1 MTASRTDGLTAV
13 IYDIQRLSLNDGPGI
28 RTTVFL
34 KGCPLRCAWC
44 HNPESWER
52 EPRLAYTESL
62 CRMCGECVRVC
73 PTGAHALAPSPDAG
87 GDGLHRIDR
96 DKCDA
101 CGKCV
106 RACPHDALSLCG
118 REYTVPELYEALKP
132 DLPYF
137 GIGEGGGVTFSGGE
151 PMARVEFLLEFLRR
165 KGSLH
170 VCLETSGQAP
180 AEDFRRISPMV
191 DLFLFDYKATGA
203 ERHRA
208 LCGEGNELILANLRL
223 LCRSGARV
231 LLRLPLVP
239 GLNDQEEH
247 LRAVAALLDELPDL
261 EGAQILPYHALGA
274 GKEARFGL
282 EGRTLRLPSASA
294 EQGEAWLK
302 ALESYGAR
310 KVFL

>member
-1 MTASRTDGLTAV
+1 MTASPTEEPTAV
-13 IYDIQRLSLNDGPGI
+13 VYDIQRLSLDDGPGI

-52 EPRLAYTESL
+52 DPRLAYTDSL

-73 PTGAHALAPSPDAG
+73 PTGAHALEISADRGSR
-87 GDGLHRIDR
+87 HRIDW

-106 RACPHDALSLCG
+106 EACPHEALSLCG
-118 REYTVPELYEALKP
+118 REYTVPELYDALRP

-151 PMARVEFLLEFLRR
+151 PMASVEFLLAFLER

-180 AEDFRRISPMV
+180 AEDFLKIAPMV

-208 LCGEGNELILANLRL
+208 LCGEDGGLIRANLRL
-223 LCRSGARV
+223 LCRAGAKV

-247 LRAVAALLDELPDL
+247 LRAVAALLDELPEL
-261 EGAQILPYHALGA
+261 AGAQILPYHALGT

-282 EGRTLRLPSASA
+282 EGRTLRLPSAST
-294 EQGEAWLK
+294 EQARKWLDT
-302 ALESYGAR
+302 LGSFGAR
-310 KVFL
+310 KVFQ

>member
-1 MTASRTDGLTAV
+1 MTASPTEGPAAV
-13 IYDIQRLSLNDGPGI
+13 VYDIQRLSLNDGPGI

-52 EPRLAYTESL
+52 DPRLAYTESL
-62 CRMCGECVRVC
+62 CRLCGECVRVC
-73 PTGAHALAPSPDAG
+73 PTGAHALEISADRGSR
-87 GDGLHRIDR
+87 HRIDW

-106 RACPHDALSLCG
+106 EACPHEALSLCG
-118 REYTVPELYEALKP
+118 REYTVPELYDALRP

-151 PMARVEFLLEFLRR
+151 PMASFEFLLAFLER

-180 AEDFRRISPMV
+180 AEDFLKIAPMV
-191 DLFLFDYKATGA
+191 DLFLFDYKATGT

-208 LCGEGNELILANLRL
+208 LCGEDGGLIRANLRL
-223 LCRSGARV
+223 LCRTGAKV

-239 GLNDQEEH
+239 GLNDGEDH
-247 LRAVAALLDELPDL
+247 LQAVAALLSELPEL
-261 EGAQILPYHALGA
+261 QGAQILPYHALGT

-282 EGRTLRLPSASA
+282 EGRTLRLPSASPDQA
-294 EQGEAWLK
+294 DKWLEALR
-302 ALESYGAR
+302 SFGAR

>member
-1 MTASRTDGLTAV
+1 MTASPTEGPTAV
-13 IYDIQRLSLNDGPGI
+13 VYDIQRLSLNDGPGI

-62 CRMCGECVRVC
+62 CRLCGECVRVC
-73 PTGAHALAPSPDAG
+73 PTGAHTLEGSADSG
-87 GDGLHRIDR
+87 SRHRIDWS
-96 DKCDA
+96 KCDA

-106 RACPHDALSLCG
+106 EACPHDALSLCG
-118 REYTVPELYEALKP
+118 REYTVPELYDALRP

-137 GIGEGGGVTFSGGE
+137 RIGEGGGVTFSGGE
-151 PMARVEFLLEFLRR
+151 PMAAVDFLLEFLRR

-180 AEDFRRISPMV
+180 AEDFRRIAPMV

-208 LCGEGNELILANLRL
+208 LCGEGGERILENLRL

-247 LRAVAALLDELPDL
+247 LRAVAALLDELPGL
-261 EGAQILPYHALGA
+261 VGAQILPYHALGT

-282 EGRTLRLPSASA
+282 EGRTLRLPSASP
-294 EQGEAWLK
+294 EQGTAWLK
-302 ALESYGAR
+302 SLESFGAR